1 MCNSDLCN
9 DKEYDLHK
17 QRANRLF
24 RNQTGSSPSAIK
36 NRKRAKVTKEDDKE
50 DTTTSRNQG
59 VVGSGLGVEG
69 VTGEEDDYFI
79 EEDGELFFENDEDYY
94 GEEPEIIDEETQEEI
109 EEERDYD
116 EALYDD
122 FLHHAQNISNQTNME
137 ARVPRQSNVAKTSTR
152 PTHKRLSRKPRRAE
166 LDGKTSSTTSTKK
179 MSSLRERLAIFMSQ
193 FGATPNFNFNQHGR
207 IDCKWSDFSSWSDCS
222 QSCNGGVQFRER
234 KILILARQGGSP
246 CRGERKESRVCS
258 TQQCPPDFVG
268 DVPDVNCPLVNVIG
282 ATYANCDGRYKVTN
296 NKVPW
301 ASERPVYKHTRK
313 NRYIFWNAGG
323 LGWSI
328 GKREYLKTGSHWH
341 RSGLDTDEPW
351 EGKWEEGVRVECV
364 GGSKKSPSSAST
376 SDDTGSVDCLWS
388 SYGQWSRCSVSC
400 GTGTQ
405 QRKRMIL
412 QPSTNGGKSCRG
424 DAIESRQCNAGAT
437 CPVNCEWS
445 NFGQW
450 SSCSATCGG
459 GRQTRRR
466 NIRRRASGSG
476 RPCLG
481 EKAETRSCSTNPC
494 SISCGWSDFTPWS
507 VCSATCG
514 PATQRRF
521 RTVIQ
526 QPSAGGESCNPND
539 AFMTRD
545 CVDQEPCP
553 TTTTTTTTTP
563 TTTPEPSTTTPT
575 PTLSPNDILASTRN
589 MSFADLLFQGFGA
602 KTESR
607 HSSSNSDIDNSISSS
622 FSTIPTSSPLYTTL
636 FPSSTTTTTI
646 TTTTTTTSTT
656 TTTPTST
663 TTTSTTTTTTTTNT
677 PIDNE
682 VNAALKDQP
691 IPDDD
696 LSTTNHSRSSIKRV
710 QDCEWSDYDT
720 WSVCSKPCGV
730 GVQYRNRSIVH
741 PSRNGGNECPGR
753 AFQSR
758 ICNRHTCGSDQCCER
773 VIVKANGNAKLD
785 QSLYLGAYNKISDSY
800 NGRFAYER
808 EGREQLYIYFFKSQA
823 DSLNLWVIGPELGQF
838 IAGIRNDGQ
847 ETCIHKTAQ
856 EWKYA
861 SRAGVWK
868 DDDPTLAVECFNG
881 ETTTTTNSN
890 FGNRQQIS
898 RRTTVSTTTTTQLSI
913 IRNRPE
919 GVNCE
924 WSQYGEWSP
933 CSKSCGRGIQFRTRR
948 VAVTPKNG
956 GSNCVGSNKD
966 TRSCNVKSCNFFTT
980 TTRPPTTTTRRPVV
994 KAKPIDPNRR
1004 VKCFACGSLFSTD
1017 APECDKFDVSA
1028 SQQQTTC
1035 ARGEACLWYSYHKS
1049 AGDIAIIRECFS
1061 TSILLGSIE
1070 NPIAPSHECVPRPVE
1085 NDDSIMACICAT
1097 DFCNGYDGGSPVN
1110 LKTTTT
1116 PTPLRL
1122 PQSQTER
1129 PRSQVGRPQAPSP
1142 NDINRNTLRQSG
1154 GKVLCHQCGSLFSG
1168 SGNPPCEEG
1177 NAGKTEYCK
1186 EGEACLWYS
1195 WKKSNIE
1202 TSIIRECFSKS
1213 ILLGSIDKPLQLR
1226 RECVPQDISETRASN
1241 IYACLCDTERCNANG
1256 ERSVE
1261 SDSSSNDRFDSSQ
1274 VNQEQNNNRN
1284 RNDNNSKNN
1293 QQTSRRP
1300 TTTRRPSFTQ
1310 TTPSSQFRSPS
1321 TPPPRSQNTFSGG
1334 PGLQC
1339 YSCGSLLNTDAKCD
1353 KFNPTDPT
1361 QIQTCKEGE
1370 ACLLYK
1376 WKKSSVETAILREC
1390 FSKNVLLGSF
1400 DSPLLPTTGCNI
1412 RDISEPQSSS
1422 IEACLCTTDFCNDDL
1437 GRSPGG
1443 DATSQIQERQTT
1455 RSRFTDTTNSP
1466 TRSRFSETTKSSNFF
1481 ERTTKASTFFDQKS
1495 RASTP
1500 GFRPDFNDLPDKF
1513 EFNRNDNLRKTSC
1526 PRGYTLTPTGC
1537 YQISDRRMGWIEAKK
1552 LCESEN
1558 GNLLAIDN
1566 EEERQ
1571 AILELISESS
1581 PRTRFEFWLGGNDI
1595 EIENRWVWTGF
1606 GNTILVPDFGWLDR
1620 PVPSVEENCLTWS
1633 ITLARKGSRRRSSE
1647 GWHSDSCCNAIKYIC
1662 ELK

>member
-1 MCNSDLCN
+1 MKSIQAKHCLLIFAVLLNYLRTVESLSCHKCGTLSSSARYVEDCTGASTVEDCAPNEVCVVFKRLYKKGSSSIRGCFDKSQSLPGIKDLDASSECKFVPEKRSSVKACMCNSDLCN

-59 VVGSGLGVEG
+59 VVGS
-69 VTGEEDDYFI
+69 

-137 ARVPRQSNVAKTSTR
+137 ARVPRQSNV
-152 PTHKRLSRKPRRAE
+152 
-166 LDGKTSSTTSTKK
+166 
-179 MSSLRERLAIFMSQ
+179 
-193 FGATPNFNFNQHGR
+193 GATPNFNFNQHGR

-526 QPSAGGESCNPND
+526 QPQAMSHNND
-539 AFMTRD
+539 HND
-545 CVDQEPCP
+545 NH
-553 TTTTTTTTTP
+553 TP

-636 FPSSTTTTTI
+636 FPSSTTTTTTI

-696 LSTTNHSRSSIKRV
+696 LSTTNNS
-710 QDCEWSDYDT
+710 
-720 WSVCSKPCGV
+720 
-730 GVQYRNRSIVH
+730 N
-741 PSRNGGNECPGR
+741 
-753 AFQSR
+753 
-758 ICNRHTCGSDQCCER
+758 QCCER

-890 FGNRQQIS
+890 FGNR
-898 RRTTVSTTTTTQLSI
+898 
-913 IRNRPE
+913 
-919 GVNCE
+919 VNCE

-980 TTRPPTTTTRRPVV
+980 TNRPPTTTTRRPVV

-1177 NAGKTEYCK
+1177 NV
-1186 EGEACLWYS
+1186 
-1195 WKKSNIE
+1195 
-1202 TSIIRECFSKS
+1202 FSKS

-1261 SDSSSNDRFDSSQ
+1261 SDKIGMITIA
-1274 VNQEQNNNRN
+1274 
-1284 RNDNNSKNN
+1284 KNN

>member
-137 ARVPRQSNVAKTSTR
+137 ARVPRQSNV
-152 PTHKRLSRKPRRAE
+152 
-166 LDGKTSSTTSTKK
+166 
-179 MSSLRERLAIFMSQ
+179 
-193 FGATPNFNFNQHGR
+193 GATPNFNFNQHGR

-258 TQQCPPDFVG
+258 TQQCP
-268 DVPDVNCPLVNVIG
+268 
-282 ATYANCDGRYKVTN
+282 R
-296 NKVPW
+296 
-301 ASERPVYKHTRK
+301 
-313 NRYIFWNAGG
+313 
-323 LGWSI
+323 
-328 GKREYLKTGSHWH
+328 
-341 RSGLDTDEPW
+341 
-351 EGKWEEGVRVECV
+351 
-364 GGSKKSPSSAST
+364 
-376 SDDTGSVDCLWS
+376 SVDCLWS

-696 LSTTNHSRSSIKRV
+696 LSTTNHSR
-710 QDCEWSDYDT
+710 
-720 WSVCSKPCGV
+720 
-730 GVQYRNRSIVH
+730 
-741 PSRNGGNECPGR
+741 
-753 AFQSR
+753 A
-758 ICNRHTCGSDQCCER
+758 DQCCER

>member
-1 MCNSDLCN
+1 MKSIQAKHCLLIFAVLLNYLRTVESLSCHKCGTLSSSARYVEDCTGASTVEDCAPNEVCVVFKRLYKKGSSSIRGCFDKSQSLPGIKDLDASSECKFVPEKRSSVKACMCNSDLCN

-24 RNQTGSSPSAIK
+24 RNQTGSLPSAIK

-258 TQQCPPDFVG
+258 TQQCP
-268 DVPDVNCPLVNVIG
+268 
-282 ATYANCDGRYKVTN
+282 R
-296 NKVPW
+296 
-301 ASERPVYKHTRK
+301 
-313 NRYIFWNAGG
+313 
-323 LGWSI
+323 
-328 GKREYLKTGSHWH
+328 
-341 RSGLDTDEPW
+341 
-351 EGKWEEGVRVECV
+351 
-364 GGSKKSPSSAST
+364 
-376 SDDTGSVDCLWS
+376 SVDCLWS

-696 LSTTNHSRSSIKRV
+696 LSTTNNSRSSIKRV

-1261 SDSSSNDRFDSSQ
+1261 SDSSSSSNDRFDSSQ

-1647 GWHSDSCCNAIKYIC
+1647 G
-1662 ELK
+1662 

>member
-137 ARVPRQSNVAKTSTR
+137 ARVPRQSNVGRIECYQCGSLKKGDSEPCDHFKRNDLSMRAYCNYGEGCLLYTWMKSSGQRGMYRECYPLDKLLGPAENPIEVTEDCSLQ
-152 PTHKRLSRKPRRAE
+152 PTQRDKEADILAC
-166 LDGKTSSTTSTKK
+166 LCTTPLCNDVPS
-179 MSSLRERLAIFMSQ
+179 MSSVEP
-193 FGATPNFNFNQHGR
+193 GATPNFNFNQHGR

-494 SISCGWSDFTPWS
+494 S
-507 VCSATCG
+507 
-514 PATQRRF
+514 
-521 RTVIQ
+521 
-526 QPSAGGESCNPND
+526 
-539 AFMTRD
+539 
-545 CVDQEPCP
+545 
-553 TTTTTTTTTP
+553 
-563 TTTPEPSTTTPT
+563 
-575 PTLSPNDILASTRN
+575 
-589 MSFADLLFQGFGA
+589 
-602 KTESR
+602 
-607 HSSSNSDIDNSISSS
+607 
-622 FSTIPTSSPLYTTL
+622 
-636 FPSSTTTTTI
+636 
-646 TTTTTTTSTT
+646 
-656 TTTPTST
+656 
-663 TTTSTTTTTTTTNT
+663 
-677 PIDNE
+677 
-682 VNAALKDQP
+682 
-691 IPDDD
+691 
-696 LSTTNHSRSSIKRV
+696 
-710 QDCEWSDYDT
+710 
-720 WSVCSKPCGV
+720 
-730 GVQYRNRSIVH
+730 
-741 PSRNGGNECPGR
+741 R
-753 AFQSR
+753 A
-758 ICNRHTCGSDQCCER
+758 DQCCER